1 MSEHA
6 VRLLYGTKE
15 YPVTLPDSCVVEEIH
30 KHRSSPLPDATAA
43 VREALQFPVGLPP
56 LSQWARRGGR
66 VCILVCDITR
76 PAPNGVVLP
85 QLLDELESA
94 GLAADDVTI
103 LIATGLHRP
112 APEDEKRLIV
122 GDDHVRGSVRVVNHY
137 ANRDDQHKRL
147 GTTSRGTPVLIDK
160 RFAEAELK
168 VVISLVEPHFM
179 AGYSGGRK
187 LIAPGVAHRET
198 ILAFHS
204 PGFMEHPSACNCVLR
219 GNPLHEDQLEI
230 AKMIGAIF
238 GVNMVINEHREP
250 VFVNAGD
257 LISSHLQAVAFARG
271 ICEVGVSRKF
281 STILTSAGGFPLD
294 KTYYQTVK
302 GMVAPLDI
310 LAPGGRVVIL
320 SECSEGMGSANF
332 LEAQRWLVG
341 SGRRGFLKKIGEKD
355 HVPLIDQW
363 QTEKLVE
370 ALERGQV
377 VLFSENLEE
386 NDWLLTGVHRT
397 HDPANAVLDGIQQS
411 RDPHVAVISEG
422 PYVIP
427 LYKP

>member
-1 MSEHA
+1 
-6 VRLLYGTKE
+6 
-15 YPVTLPDSCVVEEIH
+15 
-30 KHRSSPLPDATAA
+30 
-43 VREALQFPVGLPP
+43 
-56 LSQWARRGGR
+56 

-85 QLLDELESA
+85 HVLDELESA
-94 GLAADDVTI
+94 GVASDDVTI

-112 APEDEKRLIV
+112 APEEEKCLIV
-122 GDDHVRGSVRVVNHY
+122 GDDHVRGPVRVVNHY

-204 PGFMEHPSACNCVLR
+204 PGFMEHPSARNCVLQ

-230 AKMIGAIF
+230 AQMIGAVF
-238 GVNMVINEHREP
+238 GVNIVINEHREL

-257 LISSHLQAVAFARG
+257 LIASHLEAVAFARR

-320 SECSEGMGSANF
+320 SECSEGMGSSNF
-332 LEAQRWLVG
+332 LQA
-341 SGRRGFLKKIGEKD
+341 
-355 HVPLIDQW
+355 
-363 QTEKLVE
+363 
-370 ALERGQV
+370 
-377 VLFSENLEE
+377 
-386 NDWLLTGVHRT
+386 
-397 HDPANAVLDGIQQS
+397 
-411 RDPHVAVISEG
+411 
-422 PYVIP
+422 
-427 LYKP
+427 